1 MKKVF
6 YVIIF
11 LFILLLGIFGI
22 TNITKNEKASK
33 KTEKILVA
41 KTDEVST
48 ATKEELAVPTD
59 EKIPEIIKT
68 EEKKIETSNKVI
80 ETKVKK
86 NTTVSKKTTSSK
98 KQVTTNSNNNS
109 NKNNNIKYGTYGR
122 LYINNYSVALYDF
135 NVNTSSKKDLQTIVD
150 DKDSAAYY
158 INWDKLIIA
167 DHSHQGFNILVNLNI
182 GTTSYIKFKNGKT
195 IKYKLIY
202 KSKGTNAGE
211 DLIDTNGNS
220 FFDMDSDIIMYTC
233 YKNGI
238 MVTLWNL
245 A

>member
-1 MKKVF
+1 MKKFF

-22 TNITKNEKASK
+22 TNITKIEKTPK

-48 ATKEELAVPTD
+48 ATKEELAVTTD

-68 EEKKIETSNKVI
+68 EEKKIETSNKAI

-98 KQVTTNSNNNS
+98 KQVTTNS
-109 NKNNNIKYGTYGR
+109 KNNIKYGTYGR

-158 INWDKLIIA
+158 INNDKLIIA
-167 DHSHQGFNILVNLNI
+167 DHNYQGFNILVNLNI